1 MDQFSFMVDYLD
13 DCMSKKWRNMLNEAE
28 QLENES
34 LAFVE
39 SIMLNGY
46 NIADVREYKTVTKK
60 VTELVR

>member
-1 MDQFSFMVDYLD
+1 MCTED
-13 DCMSKKWRNMLNEAE
+13 E

-46 NIADVREYKTVTKK
+46 SITDVREYKTVTKK

>member
-1 MDQFSFMVDYLD
+1 MVDYLD
-13 DCMSKKWRNMLNEAE
+13 DCVFKKWRNMCTEDE

-34 LAFVE
+34 LAFIE

-46 NIADVREYKTVTKK
+46 SITDVREYKTVTKK

>member
-1 MDQFSFMVDYLD
+1 MNQFSFMVDYLD
-13 DCMSKKWRNMLNEAE
+13 DCMSKKWRNMCTENE
-28 QLENES
+28 QLEYES

-46 NIADVREYKTVTKK
+46 SITYIREYKTVTKK

>member
-1 MDQFSFMVDYLD
+1 MDQFSFMVDCLD
-13 DCMSKKWRNMLNEAE
+13 DCVSKKWRNMLNEDE

-46 NIADVREYKTVTKK
+46 NITDVRAYKTVTKK

>member
-1 MDQFSFMVDYLD
+1 MNQFSFMVDYLD
-13 DCMSKKWRNMLNEAE
+13 DCMFKKWRNMCTEDE

-34 LAFVE
+34 LAFIE

-46 NIADVREYKTVTKK
+46 GITDVREYKTVTKK

>member
-1 MDQFSFMVDYLD
+1 MNQFSFMVDYLD
-13 DCMSKKWRNMLNEAE
+13 DCMFKKWRNMCTEDE

-46 NIADVREYKTVTKK
+46 SITDVREYKTVTKK

>member
-1 MDQFSFMVDYLD
+1 MNQFSFMVDYLD
-13 DCMSKKWRNMLNEAE
+13 CMSKKWRYILNEDE

-46 NIADVREYKTVTKK
+46 NITDVREYKTVTKK

>member
-1 MDQFSFMVDYLD
+1 MNQFSFMVDYLD
-13 DCMSKKWRNMLNEAE
+13 DCMSKKWRNMLNEDE

-46 NIADVREYKTVTKK
+46 NITDVREYKTITKK

>member
-1 MDQFSFMVDYLD
+1 
-13 DCMSKKWRNMLNEAE
+13 MLNEDE

-46 NIADVREYKTVTKK
+46 NITDVREYKTVTKK

>member
-13 DCMSKKWRNMLNEAE
+13 YCMSKKWRTMLTEAE

-46 NIADVREYKTVTKK
+46 NITDVREYKTVTKK

>member
-1 MDQFSFMVDYLD
+1 MNQFSFMVDYLD
-13 DCMSKKWRNMLNEAE
+13 DCMFKKWRNMCTEDE

-34 LAFVE
+34 LAFIE

-46 NIADVREYKTVTKK
+46 SITDVREYKTVTKK

>member
-1 MDQFSFMVDYLD
+1 MNQFSFMVDYLD
-13 DCMSKKWRNMLNEAE
+13 DCMFKKWRNMCTEDE

-46 NIADVREYKTVTKK
+46 SITDIREYKTVTKK

>member
-1 MDQFSFMVDYLD
+1 MNQFSFMVDYLD
-13 DCMSKKWRNMLNEAE
+13 DCVFKKWRNMCTEDE

-34 LAFVE
+34 LAFIE

-46 NIADVREYKTVTKK
+46 SITHIREYKTVTKK

>member
-1 MDQFSFMVDYLD
+1 MVDYLD
-13 DCMSKKWRNMLNEAE
+13 DCMSKKWRNMLNEDE

-46 NIADVREYKTVTKK
+46 NITDVREYKTVTKK

>member
-1 MDQFSFMVDYLD
+1 MNQFSFMVDYLD
-13 DCMSKKWRNMLNEAE
+13 DCMSKKWRNVLTEKE

-46 NIADVREYKTVTKK
+46 NITDVRAYKTVTKK

>member
-13 DCMSKKWRNMLNEAE
+13 DCMSKKWRYVLNEDE

-46 NIADVREYKTVTKK
+46 NITDVREYKTVTKK

>member
-1 MDQFSFMVDYLD
+1 MNQFSFMVDYLD
-13 DCMSKKWRNMLNEAE
+13 DCMFKKWRNRCTGVE

-34 LAFVE
+34 LAFIE

-46 NIADVREYKTVTKK
+46 SITDVREYKTVTKK

>member
-13 DCMSKKWRNMLNEAE
+13 DCMSKKWRNVLTEDE

-46 NIADVREYKTVTKK
+46 NIPDVREYKTVTKK

>member
-1 MDQFSFMVDYLD
+1 MNQFSFMVDYLD
-13 DCMSKKWRNMLNEAE
+13 DCMSKKWRNVLTEKE

-46 NIADVREYKTVTKK
+46 NITDVREYKTVTKK

>member
-1 MDQFSFMVDYLD
+1 MVDYLD
-13 DCMSKKWRNMLNEAE
+13 DCMSKKWRYMLNEDE

-34 LAFVE
+34 LAFIE

-46 NIADVREYKTVTKK
+46 SITDVREYKTATKK

>member
-13 DCMSKKWRNMLNEAE
+13 DCMSKKWRTMLTEAE

-46 NIADVREYKTVTKK
+46 NITDVREYKTVTKK

>member
-13 DCMSKKWRNMLNEAE
+13 DCMSKKWRNMLNGAE

-46 NIADVREYKTVTKK
+46 NITDVREYKTVTKK

>member
-1 MDQFSFMVDYLD
+1 MNQFSFMVDYLD
-13 DCMSKKWRNMLNEAE
+13 DCMSKKWRTMLTDDE

-46 NIADVREYKTVTKK
+46 SITDVREYKTVTKK

>member
-1 MDQFSFMVDYLD
+1 MNQFSFMVDYLD
-13 DCMSKKWRNMLNEAE
+13 DCMSKKWRNMLTEDE

-46 NIADVREYKTVTKK
+46 NITDVRAYKTVTKK

>member
-1 MDQFSFMVDYLD
+1 MVDYLD
-13 DCMSKKWRNMLNEAE
+13 DCMSKKWRTMLTEAE

-46 NIADVREYKTVTKK
+46 NITDVREYKTVTKK

>member
-1 MDQFSFMVDYLD
+1 MNQFSFMVDYLD
-13 DCMSKKWRNMLNEAE
+13 DCMSKKWRTRRAAAE

-46 NIADVREYKTVTKK
+46 NITDVREYKTVTKK

>member
-13 DCMSKKWRNMLNEAE
+13 DCMSKQWRNMLNEAE

-46 NIADVREYKTVTKK
+46 NITDVRAYKTVTKK